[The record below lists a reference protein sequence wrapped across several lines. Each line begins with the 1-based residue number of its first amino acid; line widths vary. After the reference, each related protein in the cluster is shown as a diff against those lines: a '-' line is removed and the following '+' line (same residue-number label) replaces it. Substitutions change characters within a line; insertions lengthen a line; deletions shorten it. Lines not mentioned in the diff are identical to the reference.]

1 MSERGVKAHWVRS
14 WVRYVALLLS
24 VCPRGFRSHHV
35 TMRRACSCLTGP
47 LVQKHRSAKELSAC
61 VCVCVREM
69 MDCVSNDR
77 PRYVPSAQC
86 SIYTSSCCVCVVQ
99 VTTKAY
105 FVCVCVCLYTSTPYK
120 AWSSH
125 SCNHKCT
132 FQCSS
137 CRTSWIF
144 TALHTLLLTPAQ
156 RPPAWFITTH
166 TGICGA
172 SPSIRQPV
180 WAVTPR
186 LQDAE
191 ASLSQERRRC

>member
-1 MSERGVKAHWVRS
+1 M
-14 WVRYVALLLS
+14 RYVALLLS

-105 FVCVCVCLYTSTPYK
+105 FVCVCVCVCTPLLPTKPGQAIPATINAHFSVQAVVPHEFSPPYTHFC
-120 AWSSH
+120 SH
-125 SCNHKCT
+125 QPNGRLRDS
-132 FQCSS
+132 
-137 CRTSWIF
+137 
-144 TALHTLLLTPAQ
+144 LPHTL
-156 RPPAWFITTH
+156 
-166 TGICGA
+166 A
-172 SPSIRQPV
+172 SAEHHLPSGNQYE
-180 WAVTPR
+180 
-186 LQDAE
+186 L
-191 ASLSQERRRC
+191 